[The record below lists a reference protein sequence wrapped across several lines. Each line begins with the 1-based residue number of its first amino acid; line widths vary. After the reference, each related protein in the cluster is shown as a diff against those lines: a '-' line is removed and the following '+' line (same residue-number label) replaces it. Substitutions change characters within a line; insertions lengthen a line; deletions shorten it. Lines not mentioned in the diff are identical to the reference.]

1 MQPGPL
7 AVASQGEFS
16 MLALYVMRHAKS
28 DWTVSDASD
37 FERPLNKRGMKD
49 VPRVGRAL
57 QGTGLLPQRVITS
70 PAARALATAE
80 GIASGL
86 TPVPELVPRRA
97 YLSRR
102 STRPEHRG
110 CRTRARRRLR
120 HGGRPQPRPGGV
132 DRNACVEPRCGCRP
146 PGLARIELEIGDWSE
161 LKGARGELQWLVTP
175 RLLKGMGVR

>member
-1 MQPGPL
+1 
-7 AVASQGEFS
+7 

-80 GIASGL
+80 GIASEL
-86 TPVPELVPRRA
+86 TPSPELVHDERIYRSGPHV
-97 YLSRR
+97 LS
-102 STRPEHRG
+102 SVVAEFGSGASCVMAVGHNPGMEEWVEMLCG
-110 CRTRARRRLR
+110 AAVRL
-120 HGGRPQPRPGGV
+120 PT
-132 DRNACVEPRCGCRP
+132 A
-146 PGLARIELEIGDWSE
+146 GLARIELEIGDWSQ
-161 LKGARGELQWLVTP
+161 LRGGGGELQWLVTP